1 MFETWGNRSVAP
13 VISLFKRRGIDR
25 FPDKTEIFTF
35 LLSIKAILL
44 LITVESVAHLLL
56 TVADLQT
63 YPNPLQDNPAYS
75 VVK

>member
-1 MFETWGNRSVAP
+1 MGDS
-13 VISLFKRRGIDR
+13 
-25 FPDKTEIFTF
+25 
-35 LLSIKAILL
+35 AILL
-44 LITVESVAHLLL
+44 PDSHSTVESIAHLLL

>member
-1 MFETWGNRSVAP
+1 MIFETWGNRSVAT

-25 FPDKTEIFTF
+25 FPDKTENSTF
-35 LLSIKAILL
+35 L
-44 LITVESVAHLLL
+44 LITVESIAHLLL